1 MSYPQLYPGPGVM
14 RVMKAKLFIVVI
26 TALAAGALS
35 IYSHPRHA
43 AQVPAPVKTNSPP
56 AKRLPP
62 PRQAPARTAIA
73 AAPAMFRAQ
82 A

>member
-1 MSYPQLYPGPGVM
+1 M
-14 RVMKAKLFIVVI
+14 RVMKAKLFIVLL

-43 AQVPAPVKTNSPP
+43 AQVPPPVQTNSPP
-56 AKRLPP
+56 ARRLQP

-73 AAPAMFRAQ
+73 TAPALFRAQ